1 MRPSEQ
7 GLLSAAVVV
16 LLAGSLFDL
25 YEFNNQGATSR
36 SSSIVSTFLTTGFVT
51 GTSVDRASD
60 TFFTGQCG
68 PSSGGGG
75 FELLVVSDSK
85 GTPVSGETI
94 NSIDTNTCTIGGVL
108 ETQIVH
114 SENFSAG
121 QGGWLVPIFP
131 YPSQVGFDLNF
142 TVGYQGRTYNFAI
155 DNAWPPIGIKC
166 AILHVP
172 SGNVTSVVVMTPSC
186 LQG

>member
-1 MRPSEQ
+1 MKGSERA
-7 GLLSAAVVV
+7 LLSAAVAV

-25 YEFNNQGATSR
+25 YEFNKQGATSS

-68 PSSGGGG
+68 PTGGGG
-75 FELLVVSDSK
+75 EFEIRVVSDST

-94 NSIDTNTCTIGGVL
+94 NAIDTAQCTIGGVL
-108 ETQIVH
+108 ETQVVH

-155 DNAWPPIGIKC
+155 DDAWPPIGIKC
-166 AILHVP
+166 ATLHVP
-172 SGNVTSVVVMTPSC
+172 SGNVTSANVMSPSC
-186 LQG
+186 VQG